1 MSRIIA
7 HLDMD
12 AFFAAIEERDRP
24 RLKGLP
30 IVIGADPKGGHGRGV
45 VSTANYKAR
54 EYGIRSAI
62 PINRAWEFSEIA
74 RQAGKPPA
82 VFLGGDYH
90 HYIEVSEEIFAV
102 IKKFLEEACP
112 PKFSGENFERGGLD
126 EIYLDISFTE
136 NFNDAGKLMKKIKS
150 EIKEKIK
157 LSSSVGIGPN
167 KLIAKI
173 ASDYKKPDGL
183 TIITPKDVQKFLDPL
198 PIRKI
203 PGLGPKTEIQLE
215 KIGIKTIADL
225 RKISEEKMSK
235 DFGKWGSALFSHAR
249 GEDDSPVSNEREV
262 KSIGEQETF
271 EKDTRDSG
279 FITERLE
286 SLSAYVFKRFKE
298 SGFKTFRSVTITV
311 RFSNFET
318 KNRSHTFSLPF
329 EDSAKNGETN
339 QGQAMLKFEALKLL
353 LPFLDTREN
362 PKRHLIRL
370 IGIRIEKFS

>member
-90 HYIEVSEEIFAV
+90 HYAEVSKEIMEIIEKSV
-102 IKKFLEEACP
+102 PVYEEA
-112 PKFSGENFERGGLD
+112 GLD
-126 EIYLDISFTE
+126 EIYLDISSAGDF
-136 NFNDAGKLMKKIKS
+136 DSAGKLMKKIKS

-183 TIITPKDVQKFLDPL
+183 TIITSKDVQKFLDPL

-225 RKISEEKMSK
+225 KKIPEEKMSK
-235 DFGKWGSALFSHAR
+235 DFGKWGRALFHHAA
-249 GEDDSPVSNEREV
+249 GVDESPVSNEREV

-271 EKDTRDSG
+271 EKDTRDSS
-279 FITERLE
+279 FITKRLE
-286 SLSAYVFKRFKE
+286 SLSTYVFKRFKE
-298 SGFKTFRSVTITV
+298 SGFKTFRSVTVTV

-329 EDSAKNGETN
+329 EASAKKGETN
-339 QGQAMLKFEALKLL
+339 QDESMLKFEALKIL
-353 LPFLDTREN
+353 LPFLDAREN

-370 IGIRIEKFS
+370 IGVRVEKFL

>member
-1 MSRIIA
+1 MLRIIA

-54 EYGIRSAI
+54 EYGIRSAL
-62 PINRAWEFSEIA
+62 PINRAWEFSEAA
-74 RQAGKPPA
+74 RKDGKPPA
-82 VFLGGDYH
+82 VFLGGDHH
-90 HYIEVSEEIFAV
+90 HYAEVSEKIFTV
-102 IKKFLEEACP
+102 ILKCLEEACP
-112 PKFSGENFERGGLD
+112 PKFSEENFERAGLD
-126 EIYLDISFTE
+126 EIYLDISFTGD
-136 NFNDAGKLMKKIKS
+136 FDSAGRLMKKIKS

-173 ASDYKKPDGL
+173 ASDYRKPDGL
-183 TIITPKDVQKFLDPL
+183 TIIAPKDIQKFLDPL

-225 RKISEEKMSK
+225 RKIPEEKMSE
-235 DFGKWGSALFSHAR
+235 DFGKWGRALFHHAI
-249 GEDDSPVSNEREV
+249 GIDESPVSNEREV

-286 SLSAYVFKRFKE
+286 FLSTYVFKRFKE
-298 SGFKTFRSVTITV
+298 SGFKSFRSITVTV

-318 KNRSHTFSLPF
+318 KNRSHTFLSPVKD
-329 EDSAKNGETN
+329 ES
-339 QGQAMLKFEALKLL
+339 MLKFEALKIL
-353 LPFLDTREN
+353 LPFLDAREN

-370 IGIRIEKFS
+370 IGVRVEKLL